1 MWYDLFLGGNQ
12 WTLSHLL
19 LGKYVMEGF
28 LFCFFFLSSSY
39 NLLSHTSDTAKVKE
53 EWVCECDKF
62 DGFVV
67 VCFVEGTKR
76 AGTGGMRE
84 RETHFWYCRL

>member
-1 MWYDLFLGGNQ
+1 MTCFWVGISGLF
-12 WTLSHLL
+12 SHLL
-19 LGKYVMEGF
+19 LGKYVVEGF
-28 LFCFFFLSSSY
+28 LFSFFFY
-39 NLLSHTSDTAKVKE
+39 HYHITCSHTSDTAKVKE

-76 AGTGGMRE
+76 AGIGGMRERE

>member
-1 MWYDLFLGGNQ
+1 MDSFPSVARQMCCGRLFVLFF
-12 WTLSHLL
+12 LL
-19 LGKYVMEGF
+19 L
-28 LFCFFFLSSSY
+28 SY

-67 VCFVEGTKR
+67 VCFVEGTKT
-76 AGTGGMRE
+76 AGIGGMRE
-84 RETHFWYCRL
+84 RERDPL

>member
-1 MWYDLFLGGNQ
+1 
-12 WTLSHLL
+12 
-19 LGKYVMEGF
+19 MEGF

-39 NLLSHTSDTAKVKE
+39 NLLCHTSDTAKVKE

-76 AGTGGMRE
+76 AGIGGMRE
-84 RETHFWYCRL
+84 RERPTFGIADCKQWPMSVTLHGLCCCCKLWKG